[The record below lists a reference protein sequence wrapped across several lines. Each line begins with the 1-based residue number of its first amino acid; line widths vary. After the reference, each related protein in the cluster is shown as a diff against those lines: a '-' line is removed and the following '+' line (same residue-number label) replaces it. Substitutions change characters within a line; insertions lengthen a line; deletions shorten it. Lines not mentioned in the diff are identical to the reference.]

1 MGCEYTTPD
10 ISDRV
15 LFKWL
20 KLEIGK
26 INETIVTDRKRLS
39 LLLEE
44 AAPVAVTKGGEEY
57 RFDRETLQQL
67 GERLPESLHR
77 KLRVPILFYSDMTVR
92 DSCFLDDEYALEA
105 LQELG
110 ELNAL
115 RRMQDGRVWIARA
128 IVYSIMEKYPT
139 IVQIVMR

>member
-1 MGCEYTTPD
+1 M
-10 ISDRV
+10 
-15 LFKWL
+15 
-20 KLEIGK
+20 
-26 INETIVTDRKRLS
+26 
-39 LLLEE
+39 
-44 AAPVAVTKGGEEY
+44 AVTKGGEEY